1 MSAAVTTIGF
11 VTGRAGPPVPT
22 TTRYRP
28 VPGSA
33 RRSHRTSAA
42 TYRRRRL
49 AAAALV
55 LGLVAAVGHA
65 GRALGGP
72 PLTTP
77 ERRPPVV
84 SYVVRPGD
92 TLWSIAGRIAPGRD
106 RREVVD
112 ALVQARGGS
121 ATVVPGEVVTWLAG

>member
-11 VTGRAGPPVPT
+11 TAGRAAQSAT
-22 TTRYRP
+22 TTVRYRP
-28 VPGSA
+28 APQSA
-33 RRSHRTSAA
+33 RRSHRVSAA

-49 AAAALV
+49 AAAALA
-55 LGLVAAVGHA
+55 LGLVLAAGHA

-77 ERRPPVV
+77 ERRPPVA

-92 TLWSIAGRIAPGRD
+92 TLWAIAGRIAPERD

-112 ALVQARGGS
+112 ALVAARGGS
-121 ATVVPGEVVTWLAG
+121 STVVPGEIITWLEA